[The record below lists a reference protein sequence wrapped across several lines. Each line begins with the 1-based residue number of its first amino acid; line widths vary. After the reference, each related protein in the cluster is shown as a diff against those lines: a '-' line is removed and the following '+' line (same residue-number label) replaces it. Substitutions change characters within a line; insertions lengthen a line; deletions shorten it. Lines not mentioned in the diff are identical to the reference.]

1 MTHPTF
7 HEALGFWVK
16 LGFINFGGPTG
27 QIAVMHTELVERRKW
42 ISDGRFLHAL
52 NYCMLLPGPEAQQ
65 LAVYLGWLLHRTPG
79 GLVAGTF
86 FILPSFFLMLLLS
99 WVFVVHGDLPWITA
113 LFGGLAA
120 AVVGIVAAAAIRIGS
135 RALKS
140 PFLIA
145 IAVAAFVA
153 IFLLAVPFP
162 FIVIGA
168 ALLGLVA
175 KRLRWMPALDLPTA
189 DAEGHVLG
197 DEHSPPDHALP
208 SPARTIRVL
217 TVGVAVWLLPL
228 VVVTQF
234 LGNETITQE
243 AAFFSRL
250 ALLTFGGAYA
260 VLGYVNQAAVQ
271 QFGWLS
277 AGEMATGL
285 GLAETTPGPLIM
297 VTQFVGFVAA
307 YRFHGSLDPLVAG
320 TLGSLVTVWA
330 TFVPSF
336 VFIFLGAPYVELLR
350 GNRNLNAAL
359 SVITAAVVGVI
370 LSLAVTFAQTT
381 LFDTVTTRHFLGNDL
396 PVPDVTSIDLLAVT
410 IAVFA
415 FLGIWRF
422 KWHIVPVVLGCG
434 LAGLIVS
441 LFD

>member
-7 HEALGFWVK
+7 REAFRFWVK

-27 QIAVMHTELVERRKW
+27 QIAIMHTELVERRKW
-42 ISDGRFLHAL
+42 ISEGRFLHAL

-65 LAVYLGWLLHRTPG
+65 LAVYVGWLLHRTPG
-79 GLVAGTF
+79 GLVAGSL

-135 RALKS
+135 RALRN
-140 PFLIA
+140 PLLIA
-145 IAVAAFVA
+145 IAAAAFVA
-153 IFLLAVPFP
+153 IFFVGVPFP

-168 ALLGLVA
+168 GLLGLV
-175 KRLRWMPALDLPTA
+175 LRSWLPALGEPVPGA
-189 DAEGHVLG
+189 AEHVLG
-197 DEHSPPDHALP
+197 DEHSPPDHARP
-208 SPARTIRVL
+208 SPARSLRVL
-217 TVGVAVWLLPL
+217 VLGMAVWLLPL
-228 VVVTQF
+228 VAVAQL

-243 AAFFSRL
+243 ASFFSKL

-285 GLAETTPGPLIM
+285 GLAESTPGPLIM

-320 TLGSLVTVWA
+320 TVGSLVTVWA

-336 VFIFLGAPYVELLR
+336 VFIFLGAPYVERLR
-350 GNRNLNAAL
+350 GNERLNAAL
-359 SVITAAVVGVI
+359 SAITAAVVGVI
-370 LSLAVTFAQTT
+370 LNLAVTFGLTT
-381 LFDTVTTRHFLGNDL
+381 LFDTVRTRHLLGNDL
-396 PVPDVTSIDLLAVT
+396 PIPDVSSIDLFAV
-410 IAVFA
+410 AVALVA

-422 KWHIVPVVLGCG
+422 KWHIVPVVLGSG
-434 LAGLIVS
+434 LAGLLLS